1 MDVAFYFL
9 RKGTRV
15 SIEISAESADKLHNS
30 IMIYNAD
37 SFAFR
42 QIPAVFD
49 ATTLLASL
57 IHPNH

>member
-1 MDVAFYFL
+1 M
-9 RKGTRV
+9 